1 MINLIQSI
9 PQSASDTQLRT
20 PMAAI
25 SHFALLGF
33 KPEKSKNLKQEFSLG
48 QELNISDNC
57 FFLSVSMNGT
67 S

>member
-1 MINLIQSI
+1 
-9 PQSASDTQLRT
+9 
-20 PMAAI
+20 MAAI